1 MTGREREV
9 LDTLVRQDLTSFTQ
23 KAFTEVSP
31 GDRFAD
37 NWHIDCLCWHL
48 EKCYRGEITRL
59 IITLPPRYLKSI
71 CASVAFPAWVLGQ
84 DPTRRLI
91 CVSYSQDLARKH
103 AFDTRT
109 VMETAWYKRVFRGT
123 RIHPRKCTETELM
136 TNRMGIRYA
145 TSVGGPL
152 TGLGGDIIIID
163 DPIKAEAV
171 ASEAERHRV
180 NQFYNGTLY
189 SRLNNK
195 NTGVIILVMQRL
207 HVDDLVGHVLE
218 KGEEWTVLNMPAI
231 AEREETYEIRDGEHY
246 TRQPGELLHEAGENA
261 HRLEIIKRQ
270 LGTPAFEAQYQQRP
284 VPPGGTLIKREWL
297 QTYPEALPVEDY
309 DLVVQSWDTASSI
322 SERCDYSVCI
332 TFGIRRQVAHVLDV
346 QRVRLEYPELRRRV
360 LREADRYDPDAV
372 LIEDSDSGT
381 ALLQDL
387 RREDL
392 LRAISYRPRIDKVAR
407 LEGHS
412 AKLEAGYVLLPEQAP
427 WLDDFKTE
435 LLEFPR
441 GRHDDQV
448 DALSQF
454 LEWFARRRWV
464 ERYDAQVEEQD
475 RARLAALG
483 RTSWYDR
490 NVRSDYSNQGLLDR
504 YARGEFR

>member
-1 MTGREREV
+1 MV
-9 LDTLVRQDLTSFTQ
+9 
-23 KAFTEVSP
+23 
-31 GDRFAD
+31 
-37 NWHIDCLCWHL
+37 
-48 EKCYRGEITRL
+48 
-59 IITLPPRYLKSI
+59 
-71 CASVAFPAWVLGQ
+71 
-84 DPTRRLI
+84 
-91 CVSYSQDLARKH
+91 
-103 AFDTRT
+103 
-109 VMETAWYKRVFRGT
+109 
-123 RIHPRKCTETELM
+123 
-136 TNRMGIRYA
+136 
-145 TSVGGPL
+145 
-152 TGLGGDIIIID
+152 
-163 DPIKAEAV
+163 
-171 ASEAERHRV
+171 
-180 NQFYNGTLY
+180 
-189 SRLNNK
+189 
-195 NTGVIILVMQRL
+195 
-207 HVDDLVGHVLE
+207 
-218 KGEEWTVLNMPAI
+218 
-231 AEREETYEIRDGEHY
+231 
-246 TRQPGELLHEAGENA
+246 
-261 HRLEIIKRQ
+261 IKRQ

>member
-1 MTGREREV
+1 MTDIEQEL
-9 LDTLVRQDLTSFTQ
+9 LDTALCEDLTSFTR
-23 KAFTEVSP
+23 KAFDEVNP
-31 GDRFAD
+31 GDEFLP
-37 NWHIDCLCWHL
+37 NWHVDCLCWHL

-103 AFDTRT
+103 ALDTRT
-109 VMETAWYKRVFRGT
+109 VMESAWYRRVFRGT
-123 RIHPRKCTETELM
+123 RFHRRKCTETELM
-136 TNRMGIRYA
+136 TSRMGIRYA

-152 TGLGGDIIIID
+152 TGLGGNFVIID
-163 DPIKAEAV
+163 DPIKADGV

-180 NQFYNGTLY
+180 NQFYDGTLY

-195 NTGVIILVMQRL
+195 NTDVIILVMQRL
-207 HVDDLVGHVLE
+207 HVDDLVGHVRD
-218 KGEEWTVLNMPAI
+218 KDDWTVLDMPAI
-231 AEREETYEIRDGEHY
+231 ADCALPYEMRDGEYY
-246 TRQPGELLHEAGENA
+246 TREPREVLHEAREDA
-261 HRLEIIKRQ
+261 RTLEVIKRQ

-297 QTYPEALPVEDY
+297 QTYPKALPLEDY

-322 SERCDYSVCI
+322 SETSDYSVCI
-332 TFGIRRQVAHVLDV
+332 TCGIKGRVAHVLDV
-346 QRVRLEYPELRRRV
+346 VRVQLEYPELRRRV
-360 LREADRYDPDAV
+360 LHEADRYDPDAV
-372 LIEDSDSGT
+372 LIENSASGI

-387 RREDL
+387 RREGQL
-392 LRAISYRPRIDKVAR
+392 LPISLKPRIDKVAR